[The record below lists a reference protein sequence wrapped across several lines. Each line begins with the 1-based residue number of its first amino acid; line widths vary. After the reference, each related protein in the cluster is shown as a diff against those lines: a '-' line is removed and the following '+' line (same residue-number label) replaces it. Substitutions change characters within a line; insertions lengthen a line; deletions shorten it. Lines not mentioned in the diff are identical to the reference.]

1 MKRTN
6 GGSWST
12 FEQSHDLSDNAKRW
26 TEKSFTVQSARIYLG
41 IIDDGLKPETK

>member
-6 GGSWST
+6 GGSWET
-12 FEQSHDLSDNAKRW
+12 FKQSHDLSDNAKRW
-26 TEKSFTVQSARIYLG
+26 REKSFTVQSARINLG